1 MGKIDKAKKLVAVS
15 HVLALPSLAI
25 FSTIPGYAA
34 WILFTKHV
42 RRVLLM
48 FLIITSLY
56 FTVPAM
62 PALAATGYFI
72 DSGQDIG
79 SDDTDDKGVALGD
92 FDGDGDLDAFVVSY
106 WRPNR
111 VWLNTGS
118 GTFVDSGQ
126 ELGGNS
132 TSTEVAIGDLNGD
145 GHLDAFVTQH
155 NGNQVWLNS
164 GGAAFTVTS
173 QGWWDAGNNLAVAL
187 WDLDGDGARDA
198 YVARFGGEPDRV
210 LKNNGSG
217 IFIQSQTLGD
227 AWSRDVALGDV
238 DGDGDYDAFVS
249 ASSDKSKLY
258 LNNGSGTFTASSQSL
273 GTGGQVA
280 LGDLD
285 GDGDLDALH
294 AGSVW
299 FNNGSGTFTDSGQS
313 MGSSAVVALGDLDND
328 GDIDA
333 FVSGKVWFNNGSG
346 TFTDSGQSF
355 VVGEDI
361 ALGDIDGDGDL
372 DAFVAR
378 SYGYNRALINTIWP
392 APAITSF
399 TPTAANTGTSVTITG
414 SDFTSPTAVK
424 FGGTAASSFTVDSST
439 QITAV
444 VGGGSSGKVTVTTY
458 GGICSSIGDFTF
470 DNTPPTD
477 PTSVQSTS
485 HTVSTWSSNNTI
497 DVTWT
502 DSTDAGT
509 GLDGYSI
516 LWDTSAAT
524 IPDAVKDIEEGVQA
538 TTSLALAD
546 GNSHYFHIR
555 SVDNV
560 GNWQS
565 TFHLGPFFVDATSPT
580 GPTNIQSTSHT
591 ASTWSSDNTID
602 VTWTD
607 ATDPAP
613 ASGLDGYSILWDANA
628 ATIPDA
634 VKDIEEGV
642 QATTSL
648 ALADGNSHYFHIRS
662 VDNVGNWQSTFH
674 LGPFFVDAT
683 SPTGPT
689 NIQSTS
695 HTASTWSSDNTIDVT
710 WTDATDPAPAS
721 GLDGYSIL
729 WDANAATIPDAVKDI
744 EEGVQAA
751 TSPPL
756 SNGSH
761 YFHIRSV
768 DNVGNWQST
777 IHLGPFFINITPPE
791 PPAQEKPAPSAR
803 PAPLTAGDTY
813 VNSDVDTTGM
823 FTQTVTA
830 SSADGKVRVTVEEGV
845 RGLSAE
851 CRRLSWITVRPA
863 YYPPTPPA
871 GAHIIGLGYRFQP
884 SGATFAP
891 PITITYTYDES
902 EIPAGIAEEDL
913 VVAVWDEANGQWVE
927 LASIVDPVTNTI
939 TTQVSHFSIHAII
952 VHGIP
957 PIQEDATAIQEDATA
972 IEEGSN
978 WGLVG
983 GITGACIAVVILL
996 VGLRRRKQY

>member
-1 MGKIDKAKKLVAVS
+1 M
-15 HVLALPSLAI
+15 
-25 FSTIPGYAA
+25 
-34 WILFTKHV
+34 
-42 RRVLLM
+42 
-48 FLIITSLY
+48 
-56 FTVPAM
+56 
-62 PALAATGYFI
+62 
-72 DSGQDIG
+72 
-79 SDDTDDKGVALGD
+79 
-92 FDGDGDLDAFVVSY
+92 
-106 WRPNR
+106 
-111 VWLNTGS
+111 
-118 GTFVDSGQ
+118 
-126 ELGGNS
+126 
-132 TSTEVAIGDLNGD
+132 
-145 GHLDAFVTQH
+145 
-155 NGNQVWLNS
+155 WLNS

-378 SYGYNRALINTIWP
+378 SYGYNRALINTVWP

-485 HTVSTWSSNNTI
+485 HTVNTWSSDNTI
-497 DVTWT
+497 NITWT

-565 TFHLGPFFVDATSPT
+565 TFHLGPFFTDTDSPADPTS
-580 GPTNIQSTSHT
+580 
-591 ASTWSSDNTID
+591 
-602 VTWTD
+602 V
-607 ATDPAP
+607 
-613 ASGLDGYSILWDANA
+613 
-628 ATIPDA
+628 
-634 VKDIEEGV
+634 
-642 QATTSL
+642 
-648 ALADGNSHYFHIRS
+648 
-662 VDNVGNWQSTFH
+662 
-674 LGPFFVDAT
+674 
-683 SPTGPT
+683 
-689 NIQSTS
+689 
-695 HTASTWSSDNTIDVT
+695 
-710 WTDATDPAPAS
+710 
-721 GLDGYSIL
+721 
-729 WDANAATIPDAVKDI
+729 
-744 EEGVQAA
+744 
-751 TSPPL
+751 
-756 SNGSH
+756 
-761 YFHIRSV
+761 
-768 DNVGNWQST
+768 
-777 IHLGPFFINITPPE
+777 
-791 PPAQEKPAPSAR
+791 
-803 PAPLTAGDTY
+803 
-813 VNSDVDTTGM
+813 
-823 FTQTVTA
+823 
-830 SSADGKVRVTVEEGV
+830 
-845 RGLSAE
+845 
-851 CRRLSWITVRPA
+851 
-863 YYPPTPPA
+863 
-871 GAHIIGLGYRFQP
+871 
-884 SGATFAP
+884 
-891 PITITYTYDES
+891 
-902 EIPAGIAEEDL
+902 
-913 VVAVWDEANGQWVE
+913 
-927 LASIVDPVTNTI
+927 
-939 TTQVSHFSIHAII
+939 
-952 VHGIP
+952 
-957 PIQEDATAIQEDATA
+957 
-972 IEEGSN
+972 
-978 WGLVG
+978 
-983 GITGACIAVVILL
+983 
-996 VGLRRRKQY
+996 